1 MKVPWGNSLN
11 LSRLLPAFSLV
22 LSMLVPDTRDLKV
35 SRFSDDQEM
44 TVKIGLLISDGKSNA
59 ARQGAEMAIRN
70 ANLNGGLNGKPFQL
84 IVKSMEGPWGTGSK
98 EAIDLIFEEKVW
110 ALLGSHDGRNAHLV
124 EQASAKAQIV
134 FLSAWPADPTLSQAF
149 IPWFFN
155 CVPNDVQ
162 QAESLFKEI
171 YNINKLSHTAVVYDS
186 QYDSN
191 KSLASFLGKIRS
203 EGKTPPARF
212 QYEGN
217 GHDLNDLA
225 RRIIK
230 SEPDC
235 LILFCKPAAS
245 LGLFLRIRQ
254 GDFKKPVYGPLW
266 LLNED
271 ELSCNELRN
280 YDNDLRIPSGC
291 WSDTKTSDFGKKY
304 TGLYGN
310 PPGMVASYAFDG
322 MNLLIGAI
330 KEAGIRDR
338 EKIQTALMGMRY
350 EGVTGLLQFDQKGNR
365 SGTYKVVPVNEGI
378 PAKPKKE

>member
-1 MKVPWGNSLN
+1 MRK
-11 LSRLLPAFSLV
+11 LLPAFSLV
-22 LSMLVPDTRDLKV
+22 LTLLVPDSRELKV
-35 SRFSDDQEM
+35 TRCPDDQET
-44 TVKIGLLISDGKSNA
+44 TVKIGLLISDSKSKA

-70 ANLNGGLNGKPFQL
+70 ANQNGGLNGKPFQL
-84 IVKSMEGPWGTGSK
+84 IVRSMEGPWGTGSK
-98 EAIDLIFEEKVW
+98 EAVDLIFEEKVW

-124 EQASAKAQIV
+124 EQASAKAHVV

-162 QAESLFKEI
+162 QAESLVNEI
-171 YNINKLSHTAVVYDS
+171 YNINKLSHITIVYDS
-186 QYDSN
+186 EYDSN
-191 KSLASFLGKIRS
+191 KSLASFLGKIRTD
-203 EGKTPPARF
+203 GKTPPVQF

-230 SEPDC
+230 SDADC

-245 LGLFLRIRQ
+245 LELFLRIRQ
-254 GDFKKPVYGPLW
+254 GDFNKPVYGPLN

-271 ELSCNELRN
+271 ELSFNELRN
-280 YDNDLRIPSGC
+280 YDNDLLIPSGD
-291 WSDTKTSDFGKKY
+291 WSGSKTLAFGKGY
-304 TGLYGN
+304 TGMYGN

-338 EKIQTALMGMRY
+338 EKIQTALTGIRY
-350 EGVTGLLQFDQKGNR
+350 EGVTGLVQFDQKGNR
-365 SGTYKVVPVNEGI
+365 SGAYKVVPVNKGI
-378 PAKPKKE
+378 PAKPKKDY